1 MRSDERSF
9 IVRLEKNSCP
19 AGVRGI
25 SVTASYFDD
34 KHIPSRLLS
43 LASAQV

>member
-9 IVRLEKNSCP
+9 IAKLEKNSCP
-19 AGVRGI
+19 AGVKGI

-43 LASAQV
+43 LVSAQI